1 MKESVIERHLRLQ
14 VEKHGGLCW
23 KFTSPG
29 MVGVPD
35 RIVIPKDGQM
45 FFVETKAPGGVLSS
59 KQKRRHA
66 ELRARKQIVEVWWTK
81 EQINFYFP

>member
-1 MKESVIERHLRLQ
+1 VKESTIERHLRVQ

-29 MVGVPD
+29 LRGVPD
-35 RIVIPKDGQM
+35 RVVVPKDGQM
-45 FFVETKAPGGVLSS
+45 FFVETKAPGGVLSPA
-59 KQKRRHA
+59 QKRRHA
-66 ELRARKQIVEVWWTK
+66 ELRARKQTVEVWYTK